1 MVAVQSG
8 STFSALK
15 VLVKSRV
22 LTYTKKEGATSTT
35 SKFLRRLFGLLAHLP
50 TKPCSLGSLL
60 GLCMGHN
67 ATVVATAM
75 IQGL

>member
-8 STFSALK
+8 STFSALE

-35 SKFLRRLFGLLAHLP
+35 SKFLRRPFWITCLLANKTMQP
-50 TKPCSLGSLL
+50 WVTIG
-60 GLCMGHN
+60 
-67 ATVVATAM
+67 AM
-75 IQGL
+75 YGT